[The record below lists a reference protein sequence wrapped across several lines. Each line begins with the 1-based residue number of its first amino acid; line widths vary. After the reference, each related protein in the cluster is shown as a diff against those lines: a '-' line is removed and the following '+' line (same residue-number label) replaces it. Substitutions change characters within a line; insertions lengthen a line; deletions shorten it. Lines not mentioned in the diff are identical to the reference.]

1 MLNIFAD
8 SSEIEWDVIEKR
20 YNMIWRWM
28 KMIVYDV
35 VSINEW
41 VTNMIL
47 MIRSVNDWCCSDNW
61 FELNDNK
68 NQK

>member
-1 MLNIFAD
+1 MLNIFGD

-20 YNMIWRWM
+20 DNMIWRWM

-47 MIRSVNDWCCSDNW
+47 MIRSVNDWCCNDNW
-61 FELNDNK
+61 FECNDNDNHK
-68 NQK
+68 